1 MVVVF
6 GGGSGGVDLNQTWAW
21 TGTDWTQL
29 TTQKSPAARESMGT
43 AYDAASG
50 QLMVFGGVA
59 GNTIF
64 GDTWKLIAH

>member
-1 MVVVF
+1 M
-6 GGGSGGVDLNQTWAW
+6 
-21 TGTDWTQL
+21 
-29 TTQKSPAARESMGT
+29 